1 MKKNI
6 IVSVFAVLVII
17 GITAGVTYAYLIVS
31 DTKEFAGK
39 FESGI
44 MSSLSLTTVHSS
56 NELVPLLD
64 SKVGTAI
71 SKSSN
76 KCVDK
81 NNYNV
86 CSLYTITLSNTGDL
100 ENLYGYVK
108 TTNSTYTSNNLKYQI
123 YDSSYNAITDVM
135 TLSKTSDELVYFK
148 KNSVQFSLASSG
160 TNVYNLVIW
169 LSDTNSEQS
178 GDYSKSFSGKI
189 GF

>member
-17 GITAGVTYAYLIVS
+17 GITAGTTYAYLIVS
-31 DTKEFAGK
+31 DTENFNGK

-64 SKVGTAI
+64 SKVVTAI

-108 TTNSTYTSNNLKYQI
+108 TTSSTYTSNNLKYQI
-123 YDSSYNAITDVM
+123 ENTFI
-135 TLSKTSDELVYFK
+135 
-148 KNSVQFSLASSG
+148 
-160 TNVYNLVIW
+160 
-169 LSDTNSEQS
+169 
-178 GDYSKSFSGKI
+178 
-189 GF
+189 